1 MVEELGLDSYSALL
15 VAVLRQAVR
24 DMRAGRREALAFL
37 VSPDCARMVELLG
50 IEPAA
55 LQREVQRDGVSD
67 RSDANNP
74 AQSEPGDDAWLSIPQ
89 ASQLT
94 GYHPE
99 HLRRLARCAEVEA
112 RRLGKR
118 IQLRWASLRAHREE
132 TRQPVGRRRRPS

>member
-1 MVEELGLDSYSALL
+1 MVELGLDSYTALL

-37 VSPDCARMVELLG
+37 VSPGCARLVELLG
-50 IEPAA
+50 IEPSA
-55 LQREVQRDGVSD
+55 LQREIRRDAAPEPAAAA
-67 RSDANNP
+67 DASQP
-74 AQSEPGDDAWLSIPQ
+74 EPDDDAWLSIPQ

-112 RRLGKR
+112 RRLGTH

-132 TRQPVGRRRRPS
+132 TRQPVGRRRRS